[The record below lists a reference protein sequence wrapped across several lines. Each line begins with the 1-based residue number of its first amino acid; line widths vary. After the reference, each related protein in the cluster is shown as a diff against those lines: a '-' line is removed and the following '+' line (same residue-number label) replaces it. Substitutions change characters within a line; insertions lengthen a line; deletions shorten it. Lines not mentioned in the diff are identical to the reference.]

1 MLTATSLEKALSLLD
16 EGYAFGSITEQ
27 TGITIEDAE
36 AVHVAWFRGT
46 TEQLSRELRLA
57 DVLEL
62 AAARLRSGT
71 GWQES
76 ATTDVLNEV
85 LYAYP
90 QHVKKAL
97 ALALLS
103 GKL

>member
-1 MLTATSLEKALSLLD
+1 VLPEPSYTRRSRSASSRRLTPRS
-16 EGYAFGSITEQ
+16 
-27 TGITIEDAE
+27 GICR
-36 AVHVAWFRGT
+36 RGRIAST
-46 TEQLSRELRLA
+46 
-57 DVLEL
+57 
-62 AAARLRSGT
+62 RLRSGT

-76 ATTDVLNEV
+76 ATIDVLNEV

-103 GKL
+103 GKR